1 MATVNAQKRHL
12 LLTVARRTV
21 TRIRSSYLGRPS
33 VRHSLLL
40 VVPLVLGAGGC
51 ASVAEAPLTLDQ
63 PIDTTVIWG
72 NKGRGGAAG
81 RLPGYVHALA
91 REAEFRPGSEAAVKV
106 ASAGNDTPAMPSRVA
121 PSKPTQTTP
130 LLRDP
135 MAEALAAAMQEPAPE
150 VAPLSAQGRTQSN
163 SPTAIAKA
171 DDALRR
177 AWEKYCHGGAGMSDE
192 EWRLVH
198 TAGAPQNVP
207 TDLAEGCVHQK

>member
-1 MATVNAQKRHL
+1 M
-12 LLTVARRTV
+12 
-21 TRIRSSYLGRPS
+21 
-33 VRHSLLL
+33 RHSLLL

-51 ASVAEAPLTLDQ
+51 ASIAEAPPTPDQ
-63 PIDTTVIWG
+63 PVDATVIWG

-91 REAEFRPGSEAAVKV
+91 REAGFRPGSEAAVKV
-106 ASAGNDTPAMPSRVA
+106 ASAGNDTAAMPSRVA

-135 MAEALAAAMQEPAPE
+135 MAEALAAAMQQPAPE
-150 VAPLSAQGRTQSN
+150 VASLPAQDRTQSH
-163 SPTAIAKA
+163 SPTAIAKL

-177 AWEKYCHGGAGMSDE
+177 AWEKYCHGGAGMNDE

-198 TAGAPQNVP
+198 AAGAPQNIPAV
-207 TDLAEGCVHQK
+207 LAESCVYPK